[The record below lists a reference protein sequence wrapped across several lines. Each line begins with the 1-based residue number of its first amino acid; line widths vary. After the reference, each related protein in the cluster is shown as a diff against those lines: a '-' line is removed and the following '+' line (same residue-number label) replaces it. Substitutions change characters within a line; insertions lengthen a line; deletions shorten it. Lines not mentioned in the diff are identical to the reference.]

1 MQSKLRELIPN
12 SEIFFVRDVICARYT
27 REYNDQFRISLHQA
41 PARTS
46 IYARFIPKRESEN
59 TSARI
64 KVRHAIIPR
73 KGFRVYVST
82 QKVPGGKAISQR
94 YIALPRHRHKVHEER
109 GARFRVNVKRNRSG
123 EQPLR
128 SVSRRRDEFLS
139 L

>member
-1 MQSKLRELIPN
+1 MKYT
-12 SEIFFVRDVICARYT
+12 RDVRENITTNFVFRCT
-27 REYNDQFRISLHQA
+27 RLHFK
-41 PARTS
+41 RVFTH
-46 IYARFIPKRESEN
+46 IIPKRESEN

-109 GARFRVNVKRNRSG
+109 EARFRVNVKRNRSG

-128 SVSRRRDEFLS
+128 SVSLQRDEFLS
-139 L
+139 F